1 MKGSLKILPPFL
13 IAGAVSLLAVSVT
26 AAPVEDVPMG
36 QTPGED
42 VVSLPEEA
50 PAADD
55 ELFGKKGG
63 YWHPYIT
70 IGGEY
75 TDNLFNVADDTTSSF
90 IGRIAPG
97 IWFSLPRTKQIPIEI
112 EPHNTSPG
120 GLEWMIKDYEG
131 TDRYQAYALAGLD
144 YRMYSEDSDLNDT
157 DARLEGLFRYNMRGG
172 LSLQVLDSFNYAQ
185 DDFGVGSATDDNLRR
200 YTSNVVMGT
209 ADYQLTEKLRTKLD
223 ISNYILDYE
232 ESVNDIFDRTDNTL
246 DLYGY
251 YVYSPKTSF
260 FLQYRFIDVAY
271 DSEESKDNS
280 QHYGYG
286 GITWDSTEKLAFRFK
301 AGYQEREYEKSSVS
315 DAYDWSGLALY
326 LESLYR
332 WTEKTN
338 FNFDLYR
345 RSEESDSGD
354 AIDKIA
360 LGAVFNYHQEIT
372 EKISADLDVRY
383 EDYEYTQID
392 FSDRDDTRFYVRP
405 ALQYLF
411 REWMM
416 LELAYSF
423 DKRDST
429 DETYDYDTNKVMLNL
444 NFAM

>member
-1 MKGSLKILPPFL
+1 M
-13 IAGAVSLLAVSVT
+13 LAVSVT
-26 AAPVEDVPMG
+26 AAPVEDMPMG
-36 QTPGED
+36 QTPGKD
-42 VVSLPEEA
+42 VVLLPEET
-50 PAADD
+50 PVTGE
-55 ELFGKKGG
+55 ELFGEKGG

-209 ADYQLTEKLRTKLD
+209 ADYQLTEKLRAKID

-271 DSEESKDNS
+271 DSEESKDNN

-286 GITWDSTEKLAFRFK
+286 GIKWDSTEKLAFRFK
-301 AGYQEREYEKSSVS
+301 AGYQEREYEENSVS

-326 LESLYR
+326 FESLYR

-338 FNFDLYR
+338 FSFDLYR

-372 EKISADLDVRY
+372 EKLSADLDIRY

-392 FSDRDDTRFYVRP
+392 FSDRDDTRFYIRP